1 MTDGSRHPERAR
13 PQKSKPAASTSPAQ
27 QIESDATQTND
38 RDGRFLLFQAMP
50 SWLASF
56 LVNVSFILVLALF
69 AIPLEKENII
79 SLEAGEIDSAS
90 VEDINLDLDDMELS
104 ESDPLESELT
114 EPIVEVNPETE
125 ELTIDTDIL
134 SDDSNILAGEESNFE
149 GGEFSELDPTEMTS
163 EISGRTGSGKDQALR
178 KNGGNAASEEAVQLA
193 LQWIA
198 DHQLPNGSWSLDH
211 SIGPKINERP
221 RTSPNPGQR
230 EDAQLG
236 ATALAL
242 LPFLANGQTH
252 KNGEFKDVVLQGLRF
267 LMNNAQRPTQDAGLP
282 RFANAKGLS
291 YRDLGGHMY
300 SHALCTIFM
309 CECYS
314 MSGDER
320 LREFAQGALDFIDS
334 TQRTGRGG
342 WEYQTSSQS
351 GKVVDTSV
359 LGWQIMAIKSG
370 KLAGLDVNQRTYKL
384 SSLFLKGI
392 SIDNGAVYGYS
403 FPAEKTPKG
412 NYYKIDRSVTSV
424 GLLCRMYMGWQRDKM
439 GLMKG
444 VKWLNE
450 LGPDTSGSISAAGE
464 VLENQRAISPY
475 YNYHATQVMIHYGGD
490 DWKRW
495 NDGYTDNRGKK
506 VIGMRDFLVA
516 SQEKEGPSK
525 GSWMFNP
532 NGKWEAVGGRLYST
546 ALSCLTLEVY
556 YRYLPMFSDNAIDD
570 DFSTDF

>member
-1 MTDGSRHPERAR
+1 MTDGSQHPERASQ
-13 PQKSKPAASTSPAQ
+13 QKSKPVASNSTAQ
-27 QIESDATQTND
+27 QIESDATEPND
-38 RDGRFLLFQAMP
+38 RNGRFLLFQAMP

-56 LVNVSFILVLALF
+56 LVNVAFILVLALF

-114 EPIVEVNPETE
+114 EPIVDVNPETE
-125 ELTIDTDIL
+125 ELVIDTDIL
-134 SDDSNILAGEESNFE
+134 SEDSNILAGEESNFE
-149 GGEFSELDPTEMTS
+149 GAEFSELDPTEMTS
-163 EISGRTGSGKDQALR
+163 EISGRTGNGKDQALK

-193 LQWIA
+193 LRWIA

-211 SIGPKINERP
+211 TIGPKINDRP
-221 RTSPNPGQR
+221 RTSPNPGER

-252 KNGEFKDVVLQGLRF
+252 KNGEFKNVVLNGLKF
-267 LMNNAQRPTQDAGLP
+267 LMNNGQPPTQDAGLP
-282 RFANAKGLS
+282 RFRKAKGLS

-300 SHALCTIFM
+300 SHALCTIFL
-309 CECYS
+309 CECYT

-320 LREFAQGALDFIDS
+320 LREFAQAALDFIDS
-334 TQRTGRGG
+334 TQRPGRGG
-342 WEYQTSSQS
+342 WEYQTSGQS
-351 GKVVDTSV
+351 SKVVDTSV
-359 LGWQIMAIKSG
+359 VGWQIMAIKSG
-370 KLAGLDVNQRTYKL
+370 KLAGLDVNQRPYKL
-384 SSLFLKGI
+384 SSLFLNDM
-392 SIDNGAVYGYS
+392 SIDSGAVYGYS
-403 FPAEKTPKG
+403 FRAEKTSKG

-424 GLLCRMYMGWQRDKM
+424 GLLCRMYMGWQPDRP
-439 GLMKG
+439 GLAKG
-444 VKWLNE
+444 IAWLDE

-475 YNYHATQVMIHYGGD
+475 YNYHATQVMIHHGGEN
-490 DWKRW
+490 WKRW
-495 NDGYTDNRGKK
+495 NEGYTNSRGKQ

-516 SQEKEGPSK
+516 AQEKEGPSK
-525 GSWMFNP
+525 GSWMFSP

-556 YRYLPMFSDNAIDD
+556 YRYLPMFGNKATDD